1 MNKPKKPKK
10 PKTYFPNNWRAIKE
24 APCEI
29 FDEMALEFDVF
40 MEWRGDGWELPPGI
54 CCVIREQNSKTFKVK
69 EHVYKRPHAARSKLK
84 KLLTKDNT
92 VTTFCT
98 PDAVVSL
105 SLNPLL
111 NI

>member
-1 MNKPKKPKK
+1 MKKTKK
-10 PKTYFPNNWRAIKE
+10 KKTYFPNNWQAVKE
-24 APCEI
+24 APHEV
-29 FDEMALEFDVF
+29 FDELDFEVF

-54 CCVIREQNSKTFKVK
+54 CCVIREQNTNTLKTK
-69 EHVYKRPHAARSKLK
+69 EHVYKRPHAARTKLK
-84 KLLTKDNT
+84 KLLTKDDT

-98 PDAVVSL
+98 EEAVVSL